1 MVHRWQ
7 CRHCGFS
14 SWTPGRDRVVD
25 TARSHL
31 LTHYAEHIRQED
43 FQFRWACPHCS
54 TDDRHHDRD
63 QAVAGFKDHLF
74 GHAESDL
81 AAGVHLADIIDRTGS
96 ILIKTPLDSTG
107 ADSARI
113 HLLTPADVFVF
124 VTREPAERLR
134 LIRDEL
140 SQWPTHTIV
149 VTTKS
154 RPLSAVDGVDLDTA
168 PIEVVQLTKRLGL
181 SSLGE
186 TVSRVLSEHQTT
198 GRKISLEFDILSE
211 ILGKFALQEAVK
223 FLHGF
228 TSRCARSGILSHY
241 YLNPKSQSKSV
252 MNLLKDIFDLG
263 IEANGV
269 TFSSPG

>member
-31 LTHYAEHIRQED
+31 LTHYGGHIGQED
-43 FQFRWACPHCS
+43 FQFRWACPHCG
-54 TDDRHHDRD
+54 TEDRHHDRD
-63 QAVAGFKDHLF
+63 RAVTAFTDHLF
-74 GHAESDL
+74 DHAESDL
-81 AAGVHLADIIDRTGS
+81 AADVHLADVIDRTGS
-96 ILIKTPLDSTG
+96 ILVKAPLDSTG

-124 VTREPAERLR
+124 VTREPARRLR

-140 SQWPTHTIV
+140 SGWPTHTIV

-154 RPLSAVDGVDLDTA
+154 QPLADVDGVDLETA
-168 PIEVVQLTKRLGL
+168 SIEVVQLSKQLGL

-186 TVSRVLSEHQTT
+186 TVSRVLSEHRTT

-211 ILGKFALQEAVK
+211 ILGTFTLQEAIR
-223 FLHGF
+223 FLYGF

-241 YLNPKSQSKSV
+241 YLDPRPQSKSV
-252 MNLLKDIFDLG
+252 LNVLEDVFDLRVAA
-263 IEANGV
+263 EGV